1 MHSCIKIFINFRE
14 KYSNSTQT
22 TEQVDNPPLRYA
34 SFISHAC
41 IAFVVVAALK
51 R

>member
-14 KYSNSTQT
+14 NYSNSAHT
-22 TEQVDNPPLRYA
+22 TEQVNNPPLRYA
-34 SFISHAC
+34 SVILHAC
-41 IAFVVVAALK
+41 IAFVLVASSK